1 MSILGHRVVRR
12 EDEQFLTVGG
22 TYVDDL
28 LLRDAA
34 YVTYVRSTIAHARI
48 VSMDLSRAHAAPGV
62 LTVLTG
68 DDVDLTPVTPRMPM
82 INAAMA
88 RPWLAQAKVRFV
100 GESVAAIVSETR
112 AQGVDAAELVAVE
125 YEPLEPVVDLE
136 SAEDGAVLFDEAG
149 TNVAFDLSQMLGYV
163 PSGDLFDD
171 CDVVVRQRIVNQRVA
186 PCPLEVRA
194 AAAAWGADGRLTQ
207 WASTQAPNSLQGE
220 IAGALGLD
228 PADVRVIAPDVGGG
242 FGAKAA
248 FYPEEQL
255 LGWIAKRVGRPVRWV
270 ESRSESMLTLGHGR
284 GQVQFVELG
293 GTRAGKLLALRVI
306 LLQDCG
312 AYPAL
317 GAFLPMMTRMMASGT
332 YDIAKVEFGAKS
344 LVTTTCPTVAYRGA
358 GRPEATAAIE
368 RAVDIFAVDIGM
380 DPAELR
386 RRNLVRS
393 DQFPFTTPTGTCF
406 DSGDYPQ
413 ALELALRTAG
423 YEALREEQAER
434 RARNDVHQL
443 GIGISTYVE
452 ITNPLPGGEYGGV
465 EISPA
470 GKAIIRAGTFSHGQG
485 HATTFAMLVSDRLG
499 IDLDDIE
506 FVQGDTD
513 QIPFGQGTMGSRSL
527 QTAGPALREASAEV
541 IDQGRQLAAQLL
553 EANPDDV
560 VLDPV
565 AGRFHVAGAPSITRT
580 WGEVAVEAGAD
591 GLRSDVDF
599 TPQGPSFPFGAHVA
613 VVDVDTETGQVRLE
627 RLVAVDDS
635 GTILNPL
642 ITEGQRHG
650 GIAQGVAQALMEEMR
665 YDDDGNPVTSNLAD
679 YAMISTC
686 ELPSFE
692 LAPMETPTPLNEL
705 GAKGIGESGTIG
717 ATPAVQNAVVDA
729 VSQLGIRH
737 IDMPLSPERVW
748 QAIQDAPDPRAKPS
762 S

>member
-1 MSILGHRVVRR
+1 MSILGNRVVRR
-12 EDEQFLTVGG
+12 EDQKFLTSGG

-28 LLRDAA
+28 PLRDAA

-48 VSMDLSRAHAAPGV
+48 GSIDVNEASAAPGV
-62 LTVLTG
+62 LTVITG
-68 DDVDLTPVTPRMPM
+68 ADVDLAPVPPVFPM
-82 INAAMA
+82 MNAAMV
-88 RPWLAQAKVRFV
+88 RPWLATDKVRFV
-100 GESVAAIVSETR
+100 GEPLAAIVSETR
-112 AQGVDAAELVAVE
+112 AQGVDATELVSVD
-125 YEPLEPVVDLE
+125 YEPLDAVVDLE
-136 SAEDGAVLFDEAG
+136 AAEHGALLFDDAG
-149 TNVAFDLSQMLGYV
+149 NNVAFDVSEMMGFA
-163 PSGDLFDD
+163 PTDDFFDG

-194 AAAAWGADGRLTQ
+194 AAAAWGDDGRLTH
-207 WASTQAPNSLQGE
+207 WGSTQTPNGLQGQ
-220 IAGALGLD
+220 IAGAFGLD
-228 PADVRVIAPDVGGG
+228 PSQVRVIAPDVGGG
-242 FGAKAA
+242 FGAKGA

-255 LGWIAKRVGRPVRWV
+255 LGWIAKRIGRPVRWV
-270 ESRSESMLTLGHGR
+270 EARSESMLTLGHGR
-284 GQVQFVELG
+284 GQVQYVELG
-293 GTRAGKLLALRVI
+293 GSRDGTLLALRVVV
-306 LLQDCG
+306 LQDCG

-317 GAFLPMMTRMMASGT
+317 GALLPMMTRMMASGT

-368 RAVDIFAVDIGM
+368 RTVDVFAAEIGM
-380 DPAELR
+380 DPGALR
-386 RRNLVRS
+386 RRNLVRA
-393 DQFPFTTPTGTCF
+393 DQFPFTSPTGTSY
-406 DSGDYPQ
+406 DSGDYGQ
-413 ALELALRTAG
+413 ALDLVLQSAG
-423 YEALREEQAER
+423 YEALRAEQAER
-434 RARNDVHQL
+434 RARHDVHQL

-465 EISPA
+465 EITPA
-470 GKAIIRAGTFSHGQG
+470 GKAIVRAGTFSHGQG

-513 QIPFGQGTMGSRSL
+513 QIRSGQGTVGSRSL
-527 QTAGPALREASAEV
+527 QTAGPALREASALV
-541 IDQGRQLAAQLL
+541 IEQGRELAAQLL
-553 EANPDDV
+553 EASPDDI

-565 AGRFHVAGAPSITRT
+565 AGAFHVAGTPSMTRT
-580 WGEVAVEAGAD
+580 WADVAGEAGPE
-591 GLRSDVDF
+591 GLRADIDF
-599 TPQGPSFPFGAHVA
+599 EPFGPSFPFGAHVA
-613 VVDVDTETGQVRLE
+613 VVDVDTETGEVRLE
-627 RLVAVDDS
+627 RLIAVDDS

-665 YDDDGNPVTSNLAD
+665 YDDDGNPLTSTLAE
-679 YAMISTC
+679 YAMISAC

-692 LAPMETPTPLNEL
+692 LVPMETPTPLNEL

-729 VSQLGIRH
+729 LSHLGVRH

-748 QAIQDAPDPRAKPS
+748 RAIVDVE
-762 S
+762 

>member
-1 MSILGHRVVRR
+1 MSILGNRVVRR
-12 EDEQFLTVGG
+12 EDQKFLTSGG

-28 LLRDAA
+28 PLRDAA

-48 VSMDLSRAHAAPGV
+48 GSIDVNEASAAPGV
-62 LTVLTG
+62 LTVITG
-68 DDVDLTPVTPRMPM
+68 ADVDLAPVPPVFPM
-82 INAAMA
+82 MNAAMV
-88 RPWLAQAKVRFV
+88 RPWLATDKVRFV
-100 GESVAAIVSETR
+100 GEPLAAIVSETR
-112 AQGVDAAELVAVE
+112 AQGVDATELVSVD
-125 YEPLEPVVDLE
+125 YEPLDAVVDLE
-136 SAEDGAVLFDEAG
+136 AAEHGALLFDDAG
-149 TNVAFDLSQMLGYV
+149 NNVAFDVSEMMGFV
-163 PSGDLFDD
+163 PTDDFFDG

-194 AAAAWGADGRLTQ
+194 AAAAWGDDGRLTH
-207 WASTQAPNSLQGE
+207 WGSTQTPNGLQGQ
-220 IAGALGLD
+220 IAGAFGLD
-228 PADVRVIAPDVGGG
+228 PSQVRVIAPDVGGG
-242 FGAKAA
+242 FGAKGA

-255 LGWIAKRVGRPVRWV
+255 LGWIAKRIGRPVRWV
-270 ESRSESMLTLGHGR
+270 EARSESMLTLGHGR
-284 GQVQFVELG
+284 GQVQYVELG
-293 GTRAGKLLALRVI
+293 GSRDGTLLALRVVV
-306 LLQDCG
+306 LQDCG

-317 GAFLPMMTRMMASGT
+317 GALLPMMTRMMASGT

-368 RAVDIFAVDIGM
+368 RTIDVFAAEIGM
-380 DPAELR
+380 DPGALR
-386 RRNLVRS
+386 RRNLVRA
-393 DQFPFTTPTGTCF
+393 DQFPFTSPTGTSY
-406 DSGDYPQ
+406 DSGNYGQ
-413 ALELALRTAG
+413 ALDLVLQTAG
-423 YEALREEQAER
+423 YEALRAEQAER
-434 RARNDVHQL
+434 RARHDVHQL

-465 EISPA
+465 EITPA
-470 GKAIIRAGTFSHGQG
+470 GKAIVRAGTFSHGQG

-513 QIPFGQGTMGSRSL
+513 QIRSGQGTVGSRSL
-527 QTAGPALREASAEV
+527 QTAGPALREASALV
-541 IDQGRQLAAQLL
+541 IEQGRELAAQLL
-553 EANPDDV
+553 EASPDDI

-565 AGRFHVAGAPSITRT
+565 AGAFHVAGTPSMTRT
-580 WGEVAVEAGAD
+580 WADVAGEAGPE
-591 GLRSDVDF
+591 GLRADIDF
-599 TPQGPSFPFGAHVA
+599 EPFGPSFPFGAHVA
-613 VVDVDTETGQVRLE
+613 VVDVDTETGEVRLE
-627 RLVAVDDS
+627 RLIAVDDS

-665 YDDDGNPVTSNLAD
+665 YDDDGNPLTSTLAE
-679 YAMISTC
+679 YAMISAC

-692 LAPMETPTPLNEL
+692 LVPMETPTPLNEL

-729 VSQLGIRH
+729 LSHLGVRH

-748 QAIQDAPDPRAKPS
+748 RAIVDVE
-762 S
+762 

>member
-1 MSILGHRVVRR
+1 VSILGNRVVRR
-12 EDEQFLTVGG
+12 EDEKFLTVGG

-28 LLRDAA
+28 PLRDAA
-34 YVTYVRSTIAHARI
+34 HVTYVRSTIAHARI
-48 VSMDLSRAHAAPGV
+48 VSIDVSQAQAAPGV
-62 LTVLTG
+62 LAVLTG
-68 DDVDLTPVTPRMPM
+68 EDVDLMPVAPPMPM
-82 INAAMA
+82 MNAAMT
-88 RPWLAQAKVRFV
+88 RPWLARDKVRFV
-100 GESVAAIVSETR
+100 GEPIAAIVSQTR
-112 AQGVDAAELVAVE
+112 AQGVDGAELVSVD
-125 YEPLEPVVDLE
+125 YEPLRPVVDLE
-136 SAEDGAVLFDEAG
+136 SAEQGPLLFDDAE
-149 TNVAFDLSQMLGYV
+149 TNVAFDLSQMFGFI
-163 PSGDLFDD
+163 PAGDLFDG
-171 CDVVVRQRIVNQRVA
+171 CDVVVHQRIVNQRVA

-194 AAAAWGADGRLTQ
+194 AAAAWGDDGRLTQ
-207 WASTQAPNSLQGE
+207 WASTQAPNSLQTQ
-220 IAGALGLD
+220 IAGALGLEQSQ
-228 PADVRVIAPDVGGG
+228 VRVIAPDVGGG

-270 ESRSESMLTLGHGR
+270 ETRSESMLTLGHGR

-293 GTRAGKLLALRVI
+293 GTSAGKLVALRLVV
-306 LLQDCG
+306 LQDSG

-332 YDIAKVEFGAKS
+332 YNIAKVEFGARS

-368 RAVDIFAVDIGM
+368 RAIDILAAEIGM
-380 DPAELR
+380 DPADVR
-386 RRNLVRS
+386 RRNLVRP
-393 DQFPFTTPTGTCF
+393 DQFPFTTPTGTCY

-413 ALELALRTAG
+413 ALNLVLQTAG
-423 YEALREEQAER
+423 YEALREEQAQR
-434 RARNDVHQL
+434 RASNDVHQL
-443 GIGISTYVE
+443 GIGLSTYVE

-465 EISPA
+465 EITQA

-499 IDLDDIE
+499 IDLEDIE

-513 QIPFGQGTMGSRSL
+513 QIRFGQGTMGSRSL
-527 QTAGPALREASAEV
+527 QTAGPALREASVQV

-553 EANPDDV
+553 EASPDDI
-560 VLDPV
+560 VLDPIE
-565 AGRFHVAGAPSITRT
+565 GRFHVAGTPSMNRT

-599 TPQGPSFPFGAHVA
+599 IPQGPSFPFGAHLA

-650 GIAQGVAQALMEEMR
+650 GIAQGAAQALMEEMR

-692 LAPMETPTPLNEL
+692 LVPMETPTPLNEL

-717 ATPAVQNAVVDA
+717 ATPAVQNAVIDA
-729 VSQLGIRH
+729 VSHLGVRH

-748 QAIQDAPDPRAKPS
+748 RAIQDAHAR
-762 S
+762 

>member
-1 MSILGHRVVRR
+1 VSILGNRVVRR
-12 EDEQFLTVGG
+12 EDEKFLTVGG

-28 LLRDAA
+28 PLHDAA

-48 VSMDLSRAHAAPGV
+48 VSIDVSQAKVAPGV
-62 LTVLTG
+62 LAALTG
-68 DDVDLTPVTPRMPM
+68 DDVDLTSVAPAMPM
-82 INAAMA
+82 MNAAMA
-88 RPWLAQAKVRFV
+88 RPWLAKDKVRFV
-100 GESVAAIVSETR
+100 GEPIAAIVTETQ
-112 AQGVDAAELVAVE
+112 AQGVDAAELVSLD
-125 YEPLEPVVDLE
+125 YESLGPVVDLE
-136 SAEDGAVLFDEAG
+136 SAEQGPLLFDDAG
-149 TNVAFDLSQMLGYV
+149 TNVAFDLSEMFGFV
-163 PSGDLFDD
+163 PAGDLFDD

-194 AAAAWGADGRLTQ
+194 AAAAWGDDGRLTQ
-207 WASTQAPNSLQGE
+207 WASTQAPNSLQAQ
-220 IAGALGLD
+220 IAGGLGLD
-228 PADVRVIAPDVGGG
+228 PSQVRVIAPDVGGG

-270 ESRSESMLTLGHGR
+270 ETRSESMLALGHGR
-284 GQVQFVELG
+284 AQVQHVELG
-293 GTRAGKLLALRVI
+293 GTSAGKLLALRLIV
-306 LLQDCG
+306 LQDCG

-317 GAFLPMMTRMMASGT
+317 GAFLPMLTRMMASGT

-368 RAVDIFAVDIGM
+368 RAIDILAADIDM
-380 DPAELR
+380 DAAEVR

-393 DQFPFTTPTGTCF
+393 DQFPFTTPTGACY

-413 ALELALRTAG
+413 ALNLVLQTAG
-423 YEALREEQAER
+423 YEALREEQAQR
-434 RARNDVHQL
+434 RARSDVHQL
-443 GIGISTYVE
+443 GIGISSYVE

-465 EISPA
+465 EITSA
-470 GKAIIRAGTFSHGQG
+470 GKAIVRAGTFSHGQG

-499 IDLDDIE
+499 IDLEDIE

-513 QIPFGQGTMGSRSL
+513 QIRFGQGTMGSRSL
-527 QTAGPALREASAEV
+527 QTAGPALRQASAQV

-553 EANPDDV
+553 EASPHDI
-560 VLDPV
+560 VLDPIE
-565 AGRFHVAGAPSITRT
+565 GRFHVAGTPSMTRT
-580 WGEVAVEAGAD
+580 WADVALEAGAD

-599 TPQGPSFPFGAHVA
+599 TPQGPSFPFGAHLA

-665 YDDDGNPVTSNLAD
+665 YDDDGNPLTSNLAD
-679 YAMISTC
+679 YAMISAC
-686 ELPSFE
+686 EVPSFE
-692 LAPMETPTPLNEL
+692 LVPMETPTPLNEL

-717 ATPAVQNAVVDA
+717 ATPAVQNAVMDA
-729 VSQLGIRH
+729 VSHLGVRH

-748 QAIQDAPDPRAKPS
+748 RAIQDARAR
-762 S
+762 

>member
-368 RAVDIFAVDIGM
+368 RTIDVFAAEIGM
-380 DPAELR
+380 DPGALR
-386 RRNLVRS
+386 RRNLVRA
-393 DQFPFTTPTGTCF
+393 DQFPFTSPTGTSY
-406 DSGDYPQ
+406 DSGDYGQ
-413 ALELALRTAG
+413 ALDLVLQTAG
-423 YEALREEQAER
+423 YEALRAEQAER
-434 RARNDVHQL
+434 RARHDVHQL

-465 EISPA
+465 EITPA
-470 GKAIIRAGTFSHGQG
+470 GKAIVRAGTFSHGQG

-513 QIPFGQGTMGSRSL
+513 QIRSGQGTVGSRSL
-527 QTAGPALREASAEV
+527 QTAGPALREASALV
-541 IDQGRQLAAQLL
+541 IEQGRELAAQLL
-553 EANPDDV
+553 EASPDDI

-565 AGRFHVAGAPSITRT
+565 AGAFHVAGTPSMTRT
-580 WGEVAVEAGAD
+580 WADVAGEAGPE
-591 GLRSDVDF
+591 GLRADIDF
-599 TPQGPSFPFGAHVA
+599 EPFGPSFPFGAHVA
-613 VVDVDTETGQVRLE
+613 VVDVDTETGEVRLE
-627 RLVAVDDS
+627 RLIAVDDT

-642 ITEGQRHG
+642 ITE
-650 GIAQGVAQALMEEMR
+650 
-665 YDDDGNPVTSNLAD
+665 S
-679 YAMISTC
+679 
-686 ELPSFE
+686 
-692 LAPMETPTPLNEL
+692 
-705 GAKGIGESGTIG
+705 
-717 ATPAVQNAVVDA
+717 
-729 VSQLGIRH
+729 
-737 IDMPLSPERVW
+737 
-748 QAIQDAPDPRAKPS
+748 
-762 S
+762 